1 MRGRARDDVNF
12 QRLTDDSGGRKILPW
27 VLVAPVSDEIRIRSF
42 EFLLTGPKP
51 ALAEGSKSLPNY
63 GKSVG
68 MRPAEWWGRV
78 SISPSYSP
86 LLHPPVFYF
95 VVLSHSHSMLS
106 FLAILHNI

>member
-1 MRGRARDDVNF
+1 MRGQARDDVNF
-12 QRLTDDSGGRKILPW
+12 QRLTDGSGSRKILPW
-27 VLVAPVSDEIRIRSF
+27 ALVAPVSDEIRTRSF

-51 ALAEGSKSLPNY
+51 AFAEGSKLFPNY

-86 LLHPPVFYF
+86 PLHPPVFYF
-95 VVLSHSHSMLS
+95 VVPSHSHSMLRS
-106 FLAILHNI
+106 PAILHI